1 MRRRMIV
8 HENRRQNAGS
18 TKTGQQDNYRRMNM
32 RYLGLTLLIQ
42 ILSFSPASGQA
53 PPPPADVL
61 RSAIK
66 AVEKLESVEYEVRRE
81 YITSDGR
88 KFKGR
93 TRIVAARSPLRFSAK
108 LEGEDVSVTQ
118 FAVSDG
124 KAIRSSQNGKTSV
137 SEGPVFTSRILQGTL
152 NDAHRDVTT
161 TLRLLFDREF
171 LQTALASQN
180 VLFAG
185 QDEIEGDL
193 CNIVLYVRVSNEG
206 GNASDYFWISAQTG
220 LPRASQRLLLVR
232 GQSSL
237 QPRFILSNIKLN
249 PAAPPESFLY
259 EPKASDSSVVLEPKN
274 TPPPAEKNLTGAP
287 LPDLELR
294 DIDYKPVKMAD
305 LKGERTLISFWA
317 PWCGPCISEFAV
329 LQKLQEEYKGKLKI
343 VAVAVQ
349 DSRSNVVEFIRKN
362 PGYKFTFLSDPE
374 VPDSE
379 SRVNGYFNLS
389 LLPTSLFVDSQG
401 KVIDRWAGFSGEAQ
415 LVKKIQQLMER

>member
-1 MRRRMIV
+1 MKVVGKMPV
-8 HENRRQNAGS
+8 QA
-18 TKTGQQDNYRRMNM
+18 KMGQQDNHRRMIM

-42 ILSFSPASGQA
+42 TLSFSQAYGQA

-66 AVEKLESVEYEVRRE
+66 AVERLESVEYEVRRE
-81 YITSDGR
+81 YISTDGR

-118 FAVSDG
+118 LAVSDG
-124 KAIRSSQNGKTSV
+124 KAIRSSQNGNTSAI
-137 SEGPVFTSRILQGTL
+137 EGPVFTSRILQGTL

-180 VLFAG
+180 ILFAG

-193 CNIVLYVRVSNEG
+193 CNIVLYVRASNEG

-220 LPRASQRLLLVR
+220 LPRASQRLLMVR

-237 QPRFILSNIKLN
+237 QPRFIISNINSN
-249 PAAPPESFLY
+249 PVISPESFLY
-259 EPKASDSSVVLEPKN
+259 EPKASDSSGAPGPKN
-274 TPPPAEKNLTGAP
+274 TPPAEKDLTGAP

-294 DIDYKPVKMAD
+294 DIGYKPVKMAD

-343 VAVAVQ
+343 IAVAVQ

-374 VPDSE
+374 MPDSE